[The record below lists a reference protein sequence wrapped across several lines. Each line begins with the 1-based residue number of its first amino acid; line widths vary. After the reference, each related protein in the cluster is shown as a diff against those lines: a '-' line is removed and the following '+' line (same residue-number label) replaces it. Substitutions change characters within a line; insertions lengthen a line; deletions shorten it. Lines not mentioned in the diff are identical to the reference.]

1 MGSNFLASPSYVA
14 GMRPSTASHSN
25 RVDARLPDTR
35 VPHIPAFPRVTAQAV
50 LWHWERP
57 GKEQEDTWCWAVCEV
72 LLGRDARGAAAV
84 GQLHA
89 GMKGESWVWGWGD
102 ELGLLSP
109 HTAGPGGFLEPFERR
124 GQRGSPGRNM
134 GALGRG

>member
-1 MGSNFLASPSYVA
+1 MPDSLIPVCPTSQPSPGSRHRLSY
-14 GMRPSTASHSN
+14 G
-25 RVDARLPDTR
+25 
-35 VPHIPAFPRVTAQAV
+35 
-50 LWHWERP
+50 HWERP

>member
-14 GMRPSTASHSN
+14 GVRPSTASHSN
-25 RVDARLPDTR
+25 RADAQLPDTR
-35 VPHIPAFPRVTAQAV
+35 VPHIPAFPRVTAQTV
-50 LWHWERP
+50 LWALGTAREGAEGHVVLGGVWGAVGQGSP
-57 GKEQEDTWCWAVCEV
+57 GSCW
-72 LLGRDARGAAAV
+72 V

-89 GMKGESWVWGWGD
+89 GMKGELGLGMGG

-124 GQRGSPGRNM
+124 GQRGSPGRRM